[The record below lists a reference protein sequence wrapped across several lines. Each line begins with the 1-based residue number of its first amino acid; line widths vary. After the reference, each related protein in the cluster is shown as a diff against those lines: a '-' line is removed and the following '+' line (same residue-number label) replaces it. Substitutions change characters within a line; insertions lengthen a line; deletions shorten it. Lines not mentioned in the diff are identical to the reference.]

1 MKRLTV
7 EFDYDNVV
15 DYDEVLEPA
24 HVDDDLELEAELV
37 DDDLDL

>member
-1 MKRLTV
+1 MTV